1 MIETNII
8 PFNVVHRYAYITGCP
23 LCGKNDG
30 YVNTGAKHWI
40 ICQEHKIKWLLGE
53 NLFEGWQ
60 NQTIFQY
67 HDNLEILA
75 EYTEVNPLSL
85 TTRSTKH

>member
-8 PFNVVHRYAYITGCP
+8 PYNVVSRYAYISGCP

-30 YVNTGAKHWI
+30 YVNTGARHWV

-67 HDNLEILA
+67 HEHVNQLS
-75 EYTEVNPLSL
+75 EYKEVNALNL
-85 TTRSTKH
+85 TAKQTRH